1 MYEQCSLFR
10 LECLSRTNRTL
21 SDLSRTQP
29 RSFTTSEL
37 LAEHV
42 YAHVALGKI
51 DRATVVQ
58 VSLPVVDLSPFATG
72 EDHSSAAACEQAT
85 IIDATCRELGFL
97 LAAGHGIAPETKEE
111 LLDVMRQ
118 FFAEPQDVKERIS
131 IAKSSCHRGYVGIG
145 TEALEGALADADQFD
160 GPRLGDLKET
170 IDSGTE
176 HGPQH
181 PEVLA
186 GTPLHGPN
194 QLPESPRF
202 RVAWQRYFD
211 EATEASLRA
220 HRGLAV
226 ALGLASTWFEDLGG
240 PSQDAFM
247 YHLRMLHYPPTSRVT
262 PAPGQPGCGSHT
274 DYGSVTILTDDGHGG
289 LQVKTRSGE
298 WIDISVPPGHAVVN
312 LGDLMAIWSN
322 DRYVSNPHRV
332 VSPPKVD
339 RYSIPFFVE
348 PGFHVP
354 VECLPT
360 CQDAS
365 NPPRHEPLT
374 AGPYLLSR
382 FDGTHSYRNALLD

>member
-1 MYEQCSLFR
+1 MVEHLYA
-10 LECLSRTNRTL
+10 
-21 SDLSRTQP
+21 
-29 RSFTTSEL
+29 L
-37 LAEHV
+37 LA
-42 YAHVALGKI
+42 LDKI
-51 DRATVVQ
+51 DRATVAY
-58 VSLPVVDLSPFATG
+58 VSLPVIDLAPFATG
-72 EDHSSAAACEQAT
+72 EDHLSSAAREQAA
-85 IIDATCRELGFL
+85 IIDATCQELGFL
-97 LAAGHGIAPETKEE
+97 LAVGHGIASETKEE
-111 LLDVMRQ
+111 LLDVMRE
-118 FFAEPQDVKERIS
+118 FFAKPHDVKEQIS
-131 IAKSSCHRGYVGIG
+131 IANSSCHRGYVGIG
-145 TEALEGALADADQFD
+145 TEALEGALADDDQFD
-160 GPRLGDLKET
+160 IPRLGDLKET

-186 GTPLHGPN
+186 GTPLHGLN

-202 RVAWQRYFD
+202 RAAWQRYFD

-226 ALGLASTWFEDLGG
+226 ALGLASTWFEDLGDL
-240 PSQDAFM
+240 SRDAFM

-274 DYGSVTILTDDGHGG
+274 DYGSVTILTDDGQGG
-289 LQVKTRSGE
+289 LQVKTRGGE

-332 VSPPKVD
+332 VSPPNVD

-348 PGFHVP
+348 PGFHAR

-382 FDGTHSYRNALLD
+382 FDGTHLYRNALLD